1 MTVEVLSDLRKL
13 VEPEAAPSLTTWR
26 TVWRAHVA
34 FGLLLRFDDIKR

>member
-1 MTVEVLSDLRKL
+1 MTVEVLADLRKL
-13 VEPEAAPSLTTWR
+13 VEPEASPNLMIWR